1 VSVFGSLVLSHIGS
15 FTQVPLGDL
24 QQAPPVA
31 TQPANPDPV
40 RPAPS
45 GWPTPFTHL
54 GDHLLSVYTS
64 PGPLLAYAVA
74 VGSTVVVVASGADQS
89 IRLGAQRDVRTGSAA
104 DGWGTAA
111 YYGGYLLPVLVPLVL
126 YGAGHAGG
134 SRDLAGGGAAALQ
147 ALGITV
153 GTVTFLKWAT
163 GRPFPNHGGDPH
175 DPARLDHDEYA
186 KEFHPFYFHGDY
198 AWPSGHAAASIS
210 VAAALTAYYR
220 GSLAVPLVA
229 YPIAAGI
236 SLGMI
241 VGDHHWGSDVI
252 AGALIGQAMG
262 YTVGS
267 AYRDEEKGAPRMM
280 LVPLLGELRGL
291 ALVAPF

>member
-1 VSVFGSLVLSHIGS
+1 MTGADPR
-15 FTQVPLGDL
+15 PL
-24 QQAPPVA
+24 P
-31 TQPANPDPV
+31 NPF
-40 RPAPS
+40 S
-45 GWPTPFTHL
+45 HL
-54 GDHLLSVYTS
+54 GGHLVAVFTS
-64 PGPLLAYAVA
+64 PGPLLTYGVA
-74 VGSTVVVVASGADQS
+74 IGGTVLMVESGADQQV
-89 IRLGAQRDVRTGSAA
+89 RVFAQRDIRTGRVA

-111 YYGGYLLPVLVPLVL
+111 YYGGYTLPLLVPAVL
-126 YGAGHAGG
+126 YGIGLMTGE
-134 SRDLAGGGAAALQ
+134 RDVVGGGAAALQ
-147 ALGITV
+147 ALGITM
-153 GTVTFLKWAT
+153 GTVALLKWST
-163 GRPFPNHGGDPH
+163 GRPFPNHGGDPR

-186 KEFHPFYFHGDY
+186 REFHPFHFDGDY

-236 SLGMI
+236 SLGMV
-241 VGDHHWGSDVI
+241 VGDHHWASDAL

-267 AYRDEEKGAPRMM
+267 AFADEEKGGSHMM
-280 LVPLLGELRGL
+280 LVPLLGDLRGV